1 MRTSILLAAFL
12 VASLALGQK
21 PTTLSTDGKKSG
33 LSASQLVTLQGS
45 KMRHLVPTFVPP
57 GFKVSKFE
65 FVKATEDEEA
75 YWMIH
80 YRNAKSKGQITVQ
93 MASDGFGDPILS
105 DDDGNV
111 IDSKVGPAFKS
122 PVFGSGR
129 LYVAKS
135 RKWNGFASDWIDL
148 KVKSKPTHVMIYGQR
163 ADPQL
168 GKKILE
174 SLRWLR

>member
-1 MRTSILLAAFL
+1 MIVAVLSFAGLILAQAPPPLA
-12 VASLALGQK
+12 
-21 PTTLSTDGKKSG
+21 TDGKKSG
-33 LSASQLVTLQGS
+33 LSATQLVSLQAPR
-45 KMRHLVPTFVPP
+45 MRHLIPTWVPA
-57 GFKVSKFE
+57 GFKVAKFE

-75 YWMIH
+75 YWMIR
-80 YRNAKSKGQITVQ
+80 YRNAKTKGEITVQ

-122 PVFGSGR
+122 PIFGKGR

-135 RKWNGFASDWIDL
+135 RTWNGFASDWINL

-168 GKKILE
+168 GKKVLE
-174 SLRWLR
+174 SLRWLK